1 MKEKLKVWYEEQD
14 KISLFL
20 SLFVFL
26 VSFVVYLRT
35 MAPTLSFWDCGEFI
49 ACSYILGIPHPPGTP
64 LFVLL
69 GRVFT
74 LIPLFA
80 QIAARVNFISVLTSA
95 LTVWLCYLIIVKLV
109 NYWQKNENTLW
120 FRVSK
125 YVGGIVG
132 SLFLAFSDTFWSNAV
147 EAEVYGASMFLMLL
161 ILYLGLLWMD
171 RRGTPNGDR
180 LLILIA
186 YLGLLSTGIHMTIF
200 LIMPAIFLLVVLV
213 DRQKLLDWRF
223 WITGL
228 VLVLVMHSV
237 IPF

>member
-1 MKEKLKVWYEEQD
+1 MNDRIKRWYEGQD
-14 KISLFL
+14 KISLSL

-26 VSFVVYLRT
+26 ASFIVYLRT
-35 MAPTLSFWDCGEFI
+35 MAPTSSFWDCGEFI

-64 LFVLL
+64 LFILI

-74 LIPLFA
+74 LIPLYGE
-80 QIAARVNFISVLTSA
+80 IAARVNFISVLTSA

-109 NYWQKNENTLW
+109 NYWEKGNDSFWLK
-120 FRVSK
+120 VSK
-125 YVGGIVG
+125 YVGGIAG

-171 RRGTPNGDR
+171 RRGTPKGDR

-186 YLGLLSTGIHMTIF
+186 YLGLLSTGIHMT
-200 LIMPAIFLLVVLV
+200 
-213 DRQKLLDWRF
+213 
-223 WITGL
+223 
-228 VLVLVMHSV
+228 
-237 IPF
+237 